1 MNRRPS
7 YTRMLAIVMM
17 SGLVACAGVPTQEMS
32 NARQALQAA
41 RAANA
46 DTHAAKSFSEAE
58 QRLSKA
64 ERELSGQFYARA
76 RKDAVIA
83 RSDAITARNIALAI
97 AEARA
102 AVAAAE
108 AEGAVSSATRDWLA
122 KAESAAAAVR
132 EDDAV
137 LAAGRAKEQAED
149 DLHAARE
156 TRRGAEQE
164 NQAWL
169 DQAEPLLR
177 EARQAEARMTP
188 SQHDRLIDADA
199 AFRHG
204 QGKHAH
210 ELAAALLADLM
221 TVRDAPSSNPT
232 ATVTYR
238 SVRGDS
244 LWKIAGR
251 RDVYGNS
258 LWWPLIFAANHDRIK
273 DPDLILPGQ
282 VFVIDLHPDDA
293 AVARAVTHAQRRGPW
308 SFVSFVVCVRV
319 FLWGSCCFFA
329 VFVLPRR
336 PRSVPSMTM
345 RDELQ

>member
-46 DTHAAKSFSEAE
+46 DTHAPKSFSEAE
-58 QRLSKA
+58 HRLSKA
-64 ERELSGQFYARA
+64 ERALSAHYYARA
-76 RKDAVIA
+76 SK
-83 RSDAITARNIALAI
+83 
-97 AEARA
+97 A
-102 AVAAAE
+102 AVTAAE
-108 AEGAVSSATRDWLA
+108 AEGAVSPATRDWLA

-169 DQAEPLLR
+169 SKAEPLLQ

-204 QGKHAH
+204 QGRHTH
-210 ELAAALLADLM
+210 ELAAALLADLK
-221 TVRDAPSSNPT
+221 TVRD
-232 ATVTYR
+232 
-238 SVRGDS
+238 
-244 LWKIAGR
+244 
-251 RDVYGNS
+251 
-258 LWWPLIFAANHDRIK
+258 
-273 DPDLILPGQ
+273 
-282 VFVIDLHPDDA
+282 
-293 AVARAVTHAQRRGPW
+293 
-308 SFVSFVVCVRV
+308 
-319 FLWGSCCFFA
+319 
-329 VFVLPRR
+329 
-336 PRSVPSMTM
+336 
-345 RDELQ
+345 

>member
-17 SGLVACAGVPTQEMS
+17 SGLVACAGVPTLEMS

-64 ERELSGQFYARA
+64 ERERSGHFYARA
-76 RKDAVIA
+76 RKYAVIA

-102 AVAAAE
+102 AVAAA
-108 AEGAVSSATRDWLA
+108 ARDWLA

-188 SQHDRLIDADA
+188 SQHDRLIVADA

-204 QGKHAH
+204 LCMHAL

-221 TVRDAPSSNPT
+221 TVRDAPSSN
-232 ATVTYR
+232 
-238 SVRGDS
+238 
-244 LWKIAGR
+244 
-251 RDVYGNS
+251 
-258 LWWPLIFAANHDRIK
+258 
-273 DPDLILPGQ
+273 
-282 VFVIDLHPDDA
+282 
-293 AVARAVTHAQRRGPW
+293 
-308 SFVSFVVCVRV
+308 
-319 FLWGSCCFFA
+319 
-329 VFVLPRR
+329 
-336 PRSVPSMTM
+336 
-345 RDELQ
+345 

>member
-64 ERELSGQFYARA
+64 ERELSGHFYARA

-97 AEARA
+97 AEAR
-102 AVAAAE
+102 
-108 AEGAVSSATRDWLA
+108 
-122 KAESAAAAVR
+122 AAAAVR

-177 EARQAEARMTP
+177 EARQAAARMTP
-188 SQHDRLIDADA
+188 SQHDRLFDADA
-199 AFRHG
+199 AFRLLL
-204 QGKHAH
+204 GKLALY
-210 ELAAALLADLM
+210 LAAALLAYLK
-221 TVRDAPSSNPT
+221 TVRDAPAATPT

-273 DPDLILPGQ
+273 DPDLIQPGQ
-282 VFVIDLHPDDA
+282 DFVIDLHPDDA

-308 SFVSFVVCVRV
+308 SIESKEE
-319 FLWGSCCFFA
+319 SD
-329 VFVLPRR
+329 
-336 PRSVPSMTM
+336 
-345 RDELQ
+345 RDYLRGTR

>member
-46 DTHAAKSFSEAE
+46 DTHAPKSFSEAE

-64 ERELSGQFYARA
+64 ERELSAHYYARA

-83 RSDAITARNIALAI
+83 RSAAITARNIALAI
-97 AEARA
+97 AEA
-102 AVAAAE
+102 
-108 AEGAVSSATRDWLA
+108 G
-122 KAESAAAAVR
+122 AAVR

-137 LAAGRAKEQAED
+137 RAAGRAKEQAED
-149 DLHAARE
+149 DLRVARE
-156 TRRGAEQE
+156 MRRAAEQE

-169 DQAEPLLR
+169 SKAEPLLQ

-204 QGKHAH
+204 QGRHAH
-210 ELAAALLADLM
+210 ELAAALLADL
-221 TVRDAPSSNPT
+221 
-232 ATVTYR
+232 
-238 SVRGDS
+238 
-244 LWKIAGR
+244 K
-251 RDVYGNS
+251 
-258 LWWPLIFAANHDRIK
+258 
-273 DPDLILPGQ
+273 
-282 VFVIDLHPDDA
+282 
-293 AVARAVTHAQRRGPW
+293 
-308 SFVSFVVCVRV
+308 
-319 FLWGSCCFFA
+319 
-329 VFVLPRR
+329 
-336 PRSVPSMTM
+336 
-345 RDELQ
+345 

>member
-46 DTHAAKSFSEAE
+46 DTHAPKSFSEAE

-64 ERELSGQFYARA
+64 ERELSAHYYARA

-97 AEARA
+97 AAARA
-102 AVAAAE
+102 AVTAAE
-108 AEGAVSSATRDWLA
+108 AEGAVSPATRDWLA

-149 DLHAARE
+149 DLRVARE
-156 TRRGAEQE
+156 MRRAAEQE

-169 DQAEPLLR
+169 SKAEPLLQ

-188 SQHDRLIDADA
+188 SQHDRLTDADA

-204 QGKHAH
+204 QGRHAH
-210 ELAAALLADLM
+210 ELAAALLADLK
-221 TVRDAPSSNPT
+221 TVQDAPAATPT

-238 SVRGDS
+238 SVRGDN
-244 LWKIAGR
+244 LWTIAGR
-251 RDVYGNS
+251 RDVYANP
-258 LWWPLIFAANHDRIK
+258 LWWPLIFAANRDRIK
-273 DPDLILPGQ
+273 DPDLIQPGQ
-282 VFVIDLHPDDA
+282 DFIIDLHPDDA
-293 AVARAVTHAQRRGPW
+293 AVARAVAHAQRRGPW
-308 SFVSFVVCVRV
+308 SI
-319 FLWGSCCFFA
+319 GSREESDRQY
-329 VFVLPRR
+329 L
-336 PRSVPSMTM
+336 
-345 RDELQ
+345 RDSR